1 MNTVVNNDKHIRME
15 PDEALA
21 SLTDLMLDYAELQH
35 QIAALVQ
42 RQAEAI
48 STGQFTLLNALNDA
62 LEQTTRE
69 LVSMEPRRVAL
80 IRKVVEK
87 YPLPEGPQTL
97 STLCRAVPSPWKER
111 LEDARDQ
118 WLRAATAGKTATQQT
133 RRLAEQALRHTRTLL
148 VELAG
153 RHAATPVEP
162 GTPVSGNFNTVG

>member
-1 MNTVVNNDKHIRME
+1 LSTAINSHEYMRMD

-21 SLTDLMLDYAELQH
+21 ALTDLMLDYAELQQ

-62 LEQTTRE
+62 LEQASRD

-97 STLCRAVPSPWKER
+97 STLCRAVPSPWRER
-111 LEDARDQ
+111 MEDARDQ

-153 RHAATPVEP
+153 RHAAMPVEP
-162 GTPVSGNFNTVG
+162 GAPVSGNFNTVG